1 MTSFG
6 RLLTYTGITGVW
18 IASFSTSCWLSLTPV
33 SVFSEIGRL
42 TADSAGTG
50 LPPQLKHP
58 SIAEAVFG
66 ESKWALSSFFYE
78 KADTYF
84 HAGVMHRRTEAFEDS
99 LFQRA
104 AREMSS
110 DLHVHLSGQKIQ
122 EIMPWI
128 WLTVRIDP
136 HNIEA
141 YRNAA
146 FWLNEAGH
154 PNEAHAVLQE
164 AQWNNPFNYEILLED
179 GRIYINEKKPMQ
191 AKHAFDEG
199 LAFWPRP
206 WNSNSDVARADRLE
220 LLLYRS
226 LLHEVDGEKEQA
238 ISRLEEILQ
247 MFPEKKE
254 IRERIRSLKNN
265 EPSILATKLM
275 SDMLGQ
281 ENEMRKACDRD
292 DEHDHHKNG
301 NHGH

>member
-1 MTSFG
+1 MTPFG
-6 RLLTYTGITGVW
+6 RLLTYLGVAGVW
-18 IASFSTSCWLSLTPV
+18 IAGFGTSCWLSLTPV
-33 SVFSEIGRL
+33 SALSAIGSL
-42 TADSAGTG
+42 KANSAGTG
-50 LPPQLKHP
+50 FGPQSERP
-58 SIAEAVFG
+58 SVVGAALG

-84 HAGVMHRRTEAFEDS
+84 HAGIMHRRNKAFEDS

-104 AREMSS
+104 ARAMSS
-110 DLHVHLSGQKIQ
+110 DLHAHLSGQKIQ

-128 WLTVRIDP
+128 WLTVRTDP
-136 HNIEA
+136 HNVEA

-164 AQWNNPFNYEILLED
+164 AQWDNPFNYQIPLEN
-179 GRIYINEKKPMQ
+179 GRIYLKEKKFVQ
-191 AKHAFDEG
+191 AKHAFDVG

-206 WNSNSDVARADRLE
+206 PNSDGGVAREDRFT

-238 ISRLEEILQ
+238 ISCLEEIVA
-247 MFPEKKE
+247 MFPERKE
-254 IRERIRSLKNN
+254 IRERIRCLKNN
-265 EPSILATKLM
+265 EPSVLAMKLM
-275 SDMLGQ
+275 NDMVNQ

-292 DEHDHHKNG
+292 DDHKSGDHEH
-301 NHGH
+301 